1 MAITD
6 AQKIDLLFKKVAYG
20 VSKTDVNANKLAI
33 NEAIASPAL
42 IRGDTVW
49 NEAEEIPSSIPSANT
64 SYVQVYSDANSG
76 TTIETTEDV
85 TASNNRTWK
94 TGLTNWIPVEFGS
107 SYSVKVYAAPAS
119 TSNPQSNGTRLFPQ
133 GSGNNDEWY
142 FDYASGVLNFIGT
155 NLPNEIATSTNNV
168 IYISGARYIG
178 TLGVGNLQIQGQ
190 LQDNV
195 ANAVDADLTAT
206 TSDQTI
212 DTFSVDSART
222 CKYIIQMEH
231 DSDSKYHSS
240 EILLTHNGTEVFFT
254 EYAVVQT
261 QDSSLG
267 EFSATLA
274 GGNVNLTVTP
284 SYTNTS
290 IKAKRLSIDD

>member
-20 VSKTDVNANKLAI
+20 VAKTDINSNKLAI
-33 NEAIASPAL
+33 NEAIASPSL

-49 NEAEEIPSSIPSANT
+49 NEADQIPSSIPSST
-64 SYVQVYSDANSG
+64 GEYVQVYSDANGS

-85 TASNNRTWK
+85 TSSNNRTWK
-94 TGLTNWIPVEFGS
+94 TNLTNWIPVEFGS
-107 SYSVKVYAAPAS
+107 SYAVKVYADTAS
-119 TSNPQSNGTRLFPQ
+119 AANPQSTGTRLFPQ

-142 FDYASGVLNFIGT
+142 FDYAAGTLNFIGT

-178 TLGVGNLQIQGQ
+178 TLGVGNLEVQAA
-190 LQDNV
+190 LASNV
-195 ANAVDADLTAT
+195 ANSIDSDLTAT
-206 TSDQTI
+206 TADQLI
-212 DTFSVDSART
+212 DTFSATEFRT
-222 CKYIIQMEH
+222 CKYVIQMEH

-240 EILLTHNGTEVFFT
+240 EILLTHNGSEVFFT